1 MAWFRKR
8 KADHADVEHKIE
20 ENLSKADEV
29 RRAREREAA
38 MTPVIRRE
46 AQWMV
51 HRGKENR
58 YGESL
63 MLAWELKARHGH
75 G

>member
-1 MAWFRKR
+1 MAWLRKR
-8 KADHADVEHKIE
+8 KAVRAEVEHRIE
-20 ENLSKADEV
+20 ENLKEAQEV
-29 RRAREREAA
+29 RKAREREAA
-38 MTPVIRRE
+38 LTPAIRKE

-51 HRGKENR
+51 NRGKLNR

-63 MLAWELKARHGH
+63 MLAWELKTRHGH